1 VENEKNLISAEDY
14 ERFKTRWA
22 DAITR
27 EEMISEIAEHSA
39 AVQVNI
45 SRISRV
51 WKKEEIERLGIEV
64 IDVEWEE
71 V

>member
-1 VENEKNLISAEDY
+1 MGNKKNLIDAESH
-14 ERFKTRWA
+14 ERFKARWA
-22 DAITR
+22 DTTTR
-27 EEMISEIAEHSA
+27 EEMIAELLRYSEEVKVST
-39 AVQVNI
+39 
-45 SRISRV
+45 SRV